1 MDGGLLEKRL
11 KLAFFLLLGQ
21 LAIFQS
27 TSPCFQLQFLLFF
40 FYGLH
45 LYGWHP
51 RESFL
56 LTFLHLDHHV
66 LLVGLVLDGLGKLA
80 ESR

>member
-11 KLAFFLLLGQ
+11 KLAFLLYFGQ
-21 LAIFQS
+21 LTILQS
-27 TSPCFQLQFLLFF
+27 TSPYFQLQFLLFF
-40 FYGLH
+40 FDGLQ
-45 LYGWHP
+45 LYSLHP
-51 RESFL
+51 CDAFL
-56 LTFLHLDHHV
+56 LTFLHLDHRV